1 MWILIVGLIALTLIA
16 MIIGKWYYYRI
27 NKKIEKGELQEAPAV
42 VEVDDE
48 CCGQHE
54 VCEKDSLLA
63 AVSKGIE
70 YYDDEELD
78 RFRGRASDDYTDE
91 EVEEFRE
98 VMLKRSVT
106 NKYYPDS
113 CPVAFMKFEGDFYSA
128 YWATLE
134 TNTN

>member
-1 MWILIVGLIALTLIA
+1 MLIGRV
-16 MIIGKWYYYRI
+16 YYYRL
-27 NKKIEKGELQEAPAV
+27 NRKIETGELEKMPEV

-78 RFRGRASDDYTDE
+78 RFRGRSSDQYIEE

-98 VMLKRSVT
+98 IMLTCKDDEVAGWCRSLQLRGIELPNELKDELFLIIGERRTVH
-106 NKYYPDS
+106 
-113 CPVAFMKFEGDFYSA
+113 
-128 YWATLE
+128 
-134 TNTN
+134 